1 MTEIARII
9 QRHEL
14 GQRNDYNDM
23 HAMVAEMGRLRRILV
38 RVNALNDSPSH
49 FCKEVDDL
57 TIEFVRSQLM
67 PQEMHRSDAHLRYLP
82 VLSRD
87 RS

>member
-1 MTEIARII
+1 MHIKKSKTLFPAEALTVDEIARII

-23 HAMVAEMGRLRRILV
+23 HAMIGELNRLRRILI

-57 TIEFVRSQLM
+57 TIEFADGEVN
-67 PQEMHRSDAHLRYLP
+67 E
-82 VLSRD
+82 
-87 RS
+87 

>member
-1 MTEIARII
+1 MTNWFNTQTLPPSGVRTVTEIARII

-23 HAMVAEMGRLRRILV
+23 HAMIGELNRLRRILI
-38 RVNALNDSPSH
+38 RVNALNVSPSH

-57 TIEFVRSQLM
+57 TIEFARSQ
-67 PQEMHRSDAHLRYLP
+67 SDAAGKQ
-82 VLSRD
+82 
-87 RS
+87 